1 MEENLDRP
9 SIAFDTCNSIDF
21 MNQSLD
27 FTLEIEG
34 RIEGQ
39 KLKCYVNNISSYYTD
54 YLNAKRDNII
64 NTNIFNIKDEL
75 IYIYYDIVN
84 HLFDNPS
91 KDSINIYIKKEDKD
105 LKVVRFEEVKEDH
118 KCWHIM
124 AYPFRRNIDSIKV
137 FIVIRD
143 KRVYL
148 NKVKAKKIR
157 QDIKNYN
164 DKIKN
169 LSDIISNLSHV
180 WRQPLNSLNFSIINL
195 IDEIDSEEELDVID
209 KYYNEIWEII
219 KSLSMKIEKFK
230 SFFEMDYKKIVFDM
244 NKYLDLVFEIM
255 DEKIKKDHI
264 KVILNKEGQVKKYG
278 SPNEFVQIMY
288 FICFDIVGCLKNR
301 FDIYNRKLNIKIKAN
316 KSDVCISINLIY
328 DIEKYMDFNLH
339 LNHLSMF
346 KNIIENKMRGT
357 IDLINDKK
365 ENKVIISFPLEI

>member
-105 LKVVRFEEVKEDH
+105 LKVVRFEEIKEDH

-180 WRQPLNSLNFSIINL
+180 WRQPLNSLNFSIVNL

-230 SFFEMDYKKIVFDM
+230 SFFEMDYKKIVFNI

-288 FICFDIVGCLKNR
+288 FICFDIVGCLKNS

-316 KSDVCISINLIY
+316 ESDVYISIKLIY

>member
-1 MEENLDRP
+1 MDRP